1 MILNYVSEGK
11 LFTAGKC
18 AMNHHHH
25 HDPYHHDQHGHHGYD
40 TMF

>member
-25 HDPYHHDQHGHHGYD
+25 DDQHGHHGYD